1 MVLFPDSQ
9 TESAGILSLAH
20 STHNTITSSIRLQLP
35 NHASCPLN
43 SPPVSPPL
51 AYPQPSPQPPPRA
64 SIKPRPTIL
73 PQGVVNQDFVPAPIR
88 KASMKTTS
96 KKTLRKYENGAVNW
110 DRAIFQGPSK
120 ELSAV
125 RKAVYKRQKAERD
138 MEVVLRV
145 EEEMARKKEEKRVE
159 EALGHVLRRWNGNET
174 FDRYESGKRS

>member
-1 MVLFPDSQ
+1 MSPKQSTGLSAPGLPTAVASTTTSRLNQ
-9 TESAGILSLAH
+9 T
-20 STHNTITSSIRLQLP
+20 STHRTVAFTGP
-35 NHASCPLN
+35 DPAS
-43 SPPVSPPL
+43 
-51 AYPQPSPQPPPRA
+51 
-64 SIKPRPTIL
+64 IL